1 MESRAAPVNPQQP
14 ADGVRVPV
22 QASWLRSASEAAW
35 SQLTEE
41 EQSAAS
47 ALPLESIEDSDL
59 RAIAVLLHR
68 RAEEQASARDLTLVA
83 CRLSLELAGKVT
95 AACGVDIAALSSP
108 AQWLSALQKFERTTT
123 AEKWGE
129 LESAEG
135 KVCAGWRGNFGVL
148 VILPYVVVAAI
159 VKEAIAGPKHWL
171 VRLALS
177 PRGCVSR

>member
-1 MESRAAPVNPQQP
+1 MTAWRRSAVGKITQHDKDLSLGQELGWFDTWSMESRAAPVNPQQP

-83 CRLSLELAGKVT
+83 YGLSLELAGKVT
-95 AACGVDIAALSSP
+95 AGPRRAA
-108 AQWLSALQKFERTTT
+108 WT
-123 AEKWGE
+123 
-129 LESAEG
+129 
-135 KVCAGWRGNFGVL
+135 
-148 VILPYVVVAAI
+148 
-159 VKEAIAGPKHWL
+159 
-171 VRLALS
+171 
-177 PRGCVSR
+177 SRRSRARRSG